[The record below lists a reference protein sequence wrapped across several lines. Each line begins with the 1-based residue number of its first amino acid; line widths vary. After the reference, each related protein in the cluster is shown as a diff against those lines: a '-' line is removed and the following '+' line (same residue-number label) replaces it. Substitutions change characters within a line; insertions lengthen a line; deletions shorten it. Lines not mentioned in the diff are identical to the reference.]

1 MKERCLSLNE
11 NTAKGI
17 IQKLHEVY
25 GYEFFE
31 INGQHGLIG
40 TWGAAH
46 RTEGVV
52 KALVFTGMEAAG
64 ELTALNTGEILEE
77 LYHIFHTGFIDL
89 TVVVFAEEET
99 QYDYWNLGFKTIVVD
114 YDNGKVQYYANDSIE
129 IAEQIAGSMNHI
141 KPQKTRR
148 IGDTLPVVT
157 IVLIAM
163 NILYFLLSAAL
174 SGSIL
179 NINEEVLVLL
189 GAKYNSG
196 IAEGQYYRLITC
208 MFLHGGIVHIGLNMY
223 ALYAIGPLVERVY
236 GKVKYLLI
244 YFIGGISAS
253 LLSYL
258 MSPSI
263 SIGASGAIFG
273 LMGACLVLAV
283 KMKKRIGKSFFNN
296 ILTVIVINLIIG
308 LSLPDIDNFGHVGGL
323 LGGIVTAVAVFSGI
337 DKEKL

>member
-11 NTAKGI
+11 NIAKGI

-40 TWGAAH
+40 TWGAAL

-52 KALVFTGMEAAG
+52 KALVFTSMEAAG
-64 ELTALNTGEILEE
+64 DITTFNTGETLEE

-148 IGDTLPVVT
+148 IDDTLPVVT

-258 MSPSI
+258 MSPGI

-273 LMGACLVLAV
+273 LMGACLVLSV

-296 ILTVIVINLIIG
+296 ILTVIVINLVIG

-337 DKEKL
+337 DKDK